1 MAKATSGLLRA
12 DSHPHQLVADAVRR
26 QRPRRRAAPQRAA
39 HAALVEVHQRLAEQ
53 QLRRR
58 QRRLRD
64 VALQPLL
71 LVRLTRT

>member
-12 DSHPHQLVADAVRR
+12 DSHPRQQVADAVRR
-26 QRPRRRAAPQRAA
+26 RLQRPHRQPAER
-39 HAALVEVHQRLAEQ
+39 AALVEVHQRLAEQ

-64 VALQPLL
+64 VVLQPLL
-71 LVRLTRT
+71 LVPLMRT

>member
-1 MAKATSGLLRA
+1 
-12 DSHPHQLVADAVRR
+12 VALA
-26 QRPRRRAAPQRAA
+26 
-39 HAALVEVHQRLAEQ
+39 EVHQRRAEQ

-64 VALQPLL
+64 VVLQPLL